1 VPSLNSLRNSS
12 CKSRKITGIGSWKK
26 SRIWLRLVYLD
37 QNALIGLG
45 LKAQKDPYL
54 YKRLY
59 SKIERGSLRT
69 VVSSWHLIET
79 AKSTNID
86 SATRLADF
94 IDSLRPLWIYE
105 RRNLQKLD
113 VQEDFFRFLKIEFT
127 VTPRVTTKAAVIAA
141 LFEQPPSSKYDIP
154 SRDFVKQ
161 WMQHLE
167 QLDVLKKSIESNANA
182 LQGLRKLRAEGKLT

>member
-1 VPSLNSLRNSS
+1 MQKDS
-12 CKSRKITGIGSWKK
+12 
-26 SRIWLRLVYLD
+26 LVYLD

-161 WMQHLE
+161 WMQHSE